1 MTSKTWILLL
11 PLVLLSSC
19 FEFVEEITM
28 KTEQS
33 GTCQLTLNCS
43 QSRVKL
49 KGILSLDTFMGFNLP
64 NEAQVREHFYRSEQ
78 ILSKCKGISSVQ
90 NSGNF
95 EQYIIKIKFDF
106 DSINHLNEALNAMAA
121 IESKNNPLPFMTV
134 YEFNNGAFKRLQIP
148 NDSML
153 VNAGQR
159 HIKLFEGAT
168 VTTIYR
174 FPKTI
179 EKVSNSQAVISKNKS
194 AVMLKQKVTD
204 LAKKPA
210 LLSNTILLK

>member
-1 MTSKTWILLL
+1 MTPKTWILLL

-19 FEFVEEITM
+19 FEFIEEITM
-28 KTEQS
+28 KSEQS

-43 QSRVKL
+43 QSRAKL

-64 NEAQVREHFYRSEQ
+64 NEDQVREHFYRSEQ
-78 ILSKCKGISSVQ
+78 VLSKCKGITKIE

-95 EQYIIKIKFDF
+95 DQYIIKIKFDF
-106 DSINHLNEALNAMAA
+106 DSIVHLNQALNAMAA

-134 YEFNNGAFKRLQIP
+134 YEFDNGTFKRLQIP
-148 NDSML
+148 DDSML
-153 VNAGQR
+153 VSTGQR

-174 FPKTI
+174 FNKTI
-179 EKVSNSQAVISKNKS
+179 DKVSNSQAVISKNKT